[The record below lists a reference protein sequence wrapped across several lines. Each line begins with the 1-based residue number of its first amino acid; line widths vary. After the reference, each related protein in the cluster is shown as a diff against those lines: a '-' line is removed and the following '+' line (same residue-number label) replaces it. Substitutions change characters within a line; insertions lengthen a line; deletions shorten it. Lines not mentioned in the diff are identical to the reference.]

1 MAATQVVR
9 SEWTK
14 IRSVASTVWT
24 LSLAAVVTV
33 ALGVLISLLSKNE
46 FDDLSTKDR
55 LSFDPTFISFAGMSL
70 GQLAMIVFGVLV
82 VSNEY
87 STGMIRTS
95 LAAVPQ
101 RGTFLFSKI
110 AVATGLAFL
119 VALATSFVAFF
130 LGQAMLGSHRA
141 SIGDPGVLRA
151 VIGGGL
157 YMTLIALF
165 SMGVATM
172 LRSPMLSLGILMPF
186 FFLIST
192 ILGNVYADQEGR
204 PVPPGPGRQ
213 QDHAGRHPDRRR
225 HSVRPLGRPGD
236 HGPVGGG
243 GGGGRVRAAE
253 EEGRVGSSGGFAGE
267 RSSNPLHPAHAL
279 T

>member
-110 AVATGLAFL
+110 AVATGLAFV

-186 FFLIST
+186 FFLISA
-192 ILGNVYADQEGR
+192 ILGNVDATKKFGQYLPDQAGSKIMQVVT
-204 PVPPGPGRQ
+204 PVDDDVPYGPWG
-213 QDHAGRHPDRRR
+213 G
-225 HSVRPLGRPGD
+225 LGIMVLWVVVAV
-236 HGPVGGG
+236 VGGYVLLKK
-243 GGGGRVRAAE
+243 RDA
-253 EEGRVGSSGGFAGE
+253 
-267 RSSNPLHPAHAL
+267 
-279 T
+279 

>member
-24 LSLAAVVTV
+24 LSLAVFVTV
-33 ALGVLISLLSKNE
+33 ALGMLISALSRNE
-46 FDDLSTKDR
+46 FDKMSRNDR

-110 AVATGLAFL
+110 AVAAGLCL
-119 VALATSFVAFF
+119 VVGLATSFVAFF

-141 SIGDPGVLRA
+141 EIGDPGVLRA
-151 VIGGGL
+151 VIGGGI
-157 YMTLIALF
+157 YMTLIAVF
-165 SMGVATM
+165 SMGVAVM

-186 FFLIST
+186 FFLISN
-192 ILGNVYADQEGR
+192 ILGNVSATKKIGRYLPDQAGSKIMQVVT
-204 PVPPGPGRQ
+204 PVDDDTPYGPWGGL
-213 QDHAGRHPDRRR
+213 AIMA
-225 HSVRPLGRPGD
+225 VWVAVAL
-236 HGPVGGG
+236 VGGYTLLK
-243 GGGGRVRAAE
+243 RRDA
-253 EEGRVGSSGGFAGE
+253 
-267 RSSNPLHPAHAL
+267 
-279 T
+279 

>member
-24 LSLAAVVTV
+24 LSLAVVVTV
-33 ALGVLISLLSKNE
+33 ALGMLISALSRHE
-46 FDDLSTKDR
+46 FDNMSRDDR

-101 RGTFLFSKI
+101 RGAFLFSKI
-110 AVATGLAFL
+110 AVATGLAL
-119 VALATSFVAFF
+119 AVGLATSFVTFF

-141 SIGDPGVLRA
+141 SISDSGVLRA

-157 YMTLIALF
+157 YMTLIAVF

-186 FFLIST
+186 FFLISN
-192 ILGNVYADQEGR
+192 ILGNVSATKKIGRYLPDQAGSKIMQVVT
-204 PVPPGPGRQ
+204 PIDDDTPYGPW
-213 QDHAGRHPDRRR
+213 
-225 HSVRPLGRPGD
+225 
-236 HGPVGGG
+236 
-243 GGGGRVRAAE
+243 
-253 EEGRVGSSGGFAGE
+253 GGFAIM
-267 RSSNPLHPAHAL
+267 AVWAVAAL
-279 T
+279 ASGYLLLKKRDA

>member
-1 MAATQVVR
+1 MAAAQVVR

-24 LSLAAVVTV
+24 LSLAVVVTL
-33 ALGVLISLLSKNE
+33 ALGMLISALSKNE
-46 FDDLSTKDR
+46 FDKMSRKDR

-110 AVATGLAFL
+110 GVATGLSL
-119 VALATSFVAFF
+119 VVGLATSFVAFF
-130 LGQAMLGSHRA
+130 LGQAMLGEHRA
-141 SIGDPGVLRA
+141 HIGDEGVLRA

-157 YMTLIALF
+157 YMTLIAMF
-165 SMGVATM
+165 SMGVAVM

-186 FFLIST
+186 FFLISN
-192 ILGNVYADQEGR
+192 ILGNVSATKKIGRYLPDQAGSKIMQVVT
-204 PVPPGPGRQ
+204 PIDDDTPYGPWGGLAIMVLWVAAAI
-213 QDHAGRHPDRRR
+213 AGGYVLLKKRD
-225 HSVRPLGRPGD
+225 
-236 HGPVGGG
+236 
-243 GGGGRVRAAE
+243 A
-253 EEGRVGSSGGFAGE
+253 
-267 RSSNPLHPAHAL
+267 
-279 T
+279 

>member
-46 FDDLSTKDR
+46 FDDLSTNDR

-101 RGTFLFSKI
+101 RGAFLFSKI
-110 AVATGLAFL
+110 AVATGLAFV

-157 YMTLIALF
+157 YMTLVAVF

-186 FFLIST
+186 FFLISA
-192 ILGNVYADQEGR
+192 ILGNVSATKKIGQFLPDQAGSKIMQVVTPVDDDVPYGPWGGLGIMVLWVVVAVAGGYALLK
-204 PVPPGPGRQ
+204 
-213 QDHAGRHPDRRR
+213 RR
-225 HSVRPLGRPGD
+225 D
-236 HGPVGGG
+236 
-243 GGGGRVRAAE
+243 A
-253 EEGRVGSSGGFAGE
+253 
-267 RSSNPLHPAHAL
+267 
-279 T
+279 

>member
-24 LSLAAVVTV
+24 LSLAVVVTI
-33 ALGVLISLLSKNE
+33 ALGMLISALSRNE
-46 FDDLSTKDR
+46 FDGMDARER
-55 LSFDPTFISFAGMSL
+55 LSFDPTYVSFAGMSL

-101 RGTFLFSKI
+101 RGTFLSGKL
-110 AVATGLAFL
+110 AVATALAL
-119 VALATSFVAFF
+119 VVGMATSFAAFF
-130 LGQAMLGSHRA
+130 LGQAMLGGHSA
-141 SIGDPGVLRA
+141 SLGDDGVLRA

-157 YMTLIALF
+157 YMTLIAVF
-165 SMGVATM
+165 SMGVAAM

-186 FFLIST
+186 FFLISS
-192 ILGNVYADQEGR
+192 ILNNVDATKKIGRFLPDQ
-204 PVPPGPGRQ
+204 
-213 QDHAGRHPDRRR
+213 AGSRIMRV
-225 HSVRPLGRPGD
+225 VRPLDDDTPY
-236 HGPVGGG
+236 GPWGGLGIMVLWVLAALAG
-243 GGGGRVRAAE
+243 GYVLLKRRDA
-253 EEGRVGSSGGFAGE
+253 
-267 RSSNPLHPAHAL
+267 
-279 T
+279 

>member
-1 MAATQVVR
+1 MSAR
-9 SEWTK
+9 
-14 IRSVASTVWT
+14 
-24 LSLAAVVTV
+24 
-33 ALGVLISLLSKNE
+33 
-46 FDDLSTKDR
+46 DR

-110 AVATGLAFL
+110 AVATGLALL
-119 VALATSFVAFF
+119 VGLLTSFVTFF
-130 LGQAMLGSHRA
+130 LGQAALGSLRA
-141 SIGDPGVLRA
+141 SISDPGVLRA

-157 YMTLIALF
+157 YMTLIAVF

-186 FFLIST
+186 FFLISA
-192 ILGNVYADQEGR
+192 ILGNVSATKKVGRFLPDQAGSR
-204 PVPPGPGRQ
+204 ILRVVTPLDDDTPYGPWG
-213 QDHAGRHPDRRR
+213 G
-225 HSVRPLGRPGD
+225 LGIMLLWVAVAL
-236 HGPVGGG
+236 VGGYVLL
-243 GGGGRVRAAE
+243 RKRDA
-253 EEGRVGSSGGFAGE
+253 
-267 RSSNPLHPAHAL
+267 
-279 T
+279 

>member
-1 MAATQVVR
+1 MAVTQVVR

-24 LSLAAVVTV
+24 LSLAVVVTI
-33 ALGVLISLLSKNE
+33 ALGMLISALSKNE
-46 FDDLSTKDR
+46 FDSMSRRDR
-55 LSFDPTFISFAGMSL
+55 LSFDPTFVSFAGMSL

-101 RGTFLFSKI
+101 RASFLLSKI
-110 AVATGLAFL
+110 AVATGLALL
-119 VALATSFVAFF
+119 VSLATSFAAFF

-141 SIGDPGVLRA
+141 QIGDPGVLRA

-157 YMTLIALF
+157 YMTLIAVF

-186 FFLIST
+186 FFLISN
-192 ILGNVYADQEGR
+192 ILGNVSATKKVGRYLPDQAGSKIMQVVT
-204 PVPPGPGRQ
+204 PLDDDTPYGPWG
-213 QDHAGRHPDRRR
+213 G
-225 HSVRPLGRPGD
+225 LGIMALW
-236 HGPVGGG
+236 VLAALLGGLLLLKK
-243 GGGGRVRAAE
+243 RDA
-253 EEGRVGSSGGFAGE
+253 
-267 RSSNPLHPAHAL
+267 
-279 T
+279 

>member
-1 MAATQVVR
+1 MAAAQVIR

-24 LSLAAVVTV
+24 LSLAVVVTI
-33 ALGVLISLLSKNE
+33 ALGVLISALSANG
-46 FDDLSTKDR
+46 FDTMNARDR
-55 LSFDPTFISFAGMSL
+55 LSFDPTLTSFAGMSL

-101 RGTFLFSKI
+101 RGSFLAGKLG
-110 AVATGLAFL
+110 VATALAL
-119 VALATSFVAFF
+119 VVSMATSFAAFF
-130 LGQAMLGSHRA
+130 LGQAMLGEHKA
-141 SIGDPGVLRA
+141 SLGDEGVLRA

-157 YMTLIALF
+157 YMTLIAMF

-186 FFLIST
+186 FFLISN
-192 ILGNVYADQEGR
+192 ILGNVPATEKVGRFLPDQAGSR
-204 PVPPGPGRQ
+204 IMQVVTPLGDDTPYGPWGGLGIMVLWVVAAL
-213 QDHAGRHPDRRR
+213 AGGYLLLRRR
-225 HSVRPLGRPGD
+225 D
-236 HGPVGGG
+236 
-243 GGGGRVRAAE
+243 A
-253 EEGRVGSSGGFAGE
+253 
-267 RSSNPLHPAHAL
+267 
-279 T
+279 

>member
-1 MAATQVVR
+1 MTAAQVIR

-24 LSLAAVVTV
+24 LGLAAVVTI
-33 ALGVLISLLSKNE
+33 ALGALISLLFKNQWG
-46 FDDLSTKDR
+46 DLSEKDR
-55 LSFDPTFISFAGMSL
+55 LSFDPTYTSFAGMSL

-101 RGTFLFSKI
+101 RGTFLAGKL
-110 AVATGLAFL
+110 AVAAGLAFA
-119 VALATSFVAFF
+119 VGVVTSFTAFF
-130 LGQAMLGSHRA
+130 LGQAMLGGHST

-151 VIGGGL
+151 VIGGAL

-165 SMGVATM
+165 SMGVAAM

-186 FFLIST
+186 FFLISN
-192 ILGNVYADQEGR
+192 ILGAVSATKKVARYLPDQAGSKIMQVVT
-204 PVPPGPGRQ
+204 PVDNDTPYGPWGGL
-213 QDHAGRHPDRRR
+213 AIM
-225 HSVRPLGRPGD
+225 VAWVAVALLGGYVLLKKRD
-236 HGPVGGG
+236 
-243 GGGGRVRAAE
+243 A
-253 EEGRVGSSGGFAGE
+253 
-267 RSSNPLHPAHAL
+267 
-279 T
+279 